1 MNALIE
7 ILNRFGENA
16 LHFAWPMLWQSSAL
30 IAILFAIDFALRRRV
45 RAAVRYALWLV
56 LLVKLLL
63 PPSLALPTGVAWW
76 LFPAVTT
83 PARPHMIKFVV
94 NYGADTAP
102 SLPLQPMPAFTPPP
116 RPPMSAAAWTILAW
130 SAISVCLL
138 VWLAMRWRQ
147 VVCDVRR
154 ATPVPA
160 WLSELFDKTK
170 DSSGLRRNVRLR
182 LTDQAMSPAVC
193 GLFRPVIL
201 LPQSLVKKLPPAQL
215 RAVLLH
221 ELTHLRRGDVWMNC
235 AQSLVQIVYWWHPL
249 LWLANARI
257 RRVREEAVD
266 DAVMLALR
274 DDAEAYAP
282 TLLEVAKLA
291 FHRPL
296 ASLGLVGILESRS
309 ALRQRIERLVNFRAP
324 RKAGLTFVSLCGICL
339 FSAAALP
346 MGEAPAKFDELAV
359 SAQQTEAADLGQD
372 TLLTT
377 TTNATGD
384 HELVYKG
391 KRLTEW
397 LADLDDQN
405 PGPAND
411 LAVAAVHHIGTNG
424 LPMIIPMLNPAD
436 PHHHGAVLFC
446 YELGSKAKPAIP
458 ALINLLNEGY
468 TRGYVGAALS
478 RIGPDSIEPLTAALT
493 NHNPSVRTE
502 VVVSLGNMP
511 LYYGNRGDQMLNTV
525 PVLINCLKDQSPFVR
540 SLSARSLGQI
550 GKEEATVVPAL
561 VNSLKDTN
569 SQVRWSSCLAL
580 GQFGTRAKRAVP
592 ALLAAG
598 QDRDPDVR
606 GTAAIAL
613 MQIEPENTEQ
623 LDRLMPVLIE
633 NIGGIGGTNV
643 NFRSTTAAVLGEWG
657 EKAKS
662 AAPTLLKASQVTS
675 GFEQQQ
681 IMKALRAIDPE
692 TKSSTDTNLYTHT
705 FKVDTNVF
713 LANLQKQT
721 GLKTN
726 VSAAFRQFLSNVG
739 VDLSPPETIY
749 FNHGHG
755 ILFVHATATD
765 LEAAEKAVL
774 ALNNPAPPQIHIKAR
789 FVEVSPEIVKSL
801 SGTFIPTAVTNVT
814 GILAGPNLRSVLD
827 TLEQSPG
834 FENIAEP
841 EATTLSGRQTQM
853 RATDILT
860 IITNFT
866 YRETST
872 NAAITPQ
879 TTQLECGPVL
889 GSIASVLPDG
899 YTIDLRIIASLNEF
913 LGYDTPPTNSTP
925 VVTSTGAI
933 VNVPIILPSF
943 GVRQAST
950 HMKLYDGQTVV
961 LGGLISTQIATIKDT
976 ESVSNGSPAG
986 EHPFR
991 EQTIRTFD
999 KKQLLVLVTATL
1011 VDPAGNRIHSDD
1023 EMPFA
1028 KNGIPPQ

>member
-1 MNALIE
+1 MNCVQALI
-7 ILNRFGENA
+7 
-16 LHFAWPMLWQSSAL
+16 
-30 IAILFAIDFALRRRV
+30 
-45 RAAVRYALWLV
+45 
-56 LLVKLLL
+56 
-63 PPSLALPTGVAWW
+63 
-76 LFPAVTT
+76 
-83 PARPHMIKFVV
+83 
-94 NYGADTAP
+94 
-102 SLPLQPMPAFTPPP
+102 
-116 RPPMSAAAWTILAW
+116 
-130 SAISVCLL
+130 
-138 VWLAMRWRQ
+138 
-147 VVCDVRR
+147 
-154 ATPVPA
+154 
-160 WLSELFDKTK
+160 
-170 DSSGLRRNVRLR
+170 
-182 LTDQAMSPAVC
+182 
-193 GLFRPVIL
+193 
-201 LPQSLVKKLPPAQL
+201 
-215 RAVLLH
+215 
-221 ELTHLRRGDVWMNC
+221 
-235 AQSLVQIVYWWHPL
+235 QIVYWWHPL

-257 RRVREEAVD
+257 RRVREETVD
-266 DAVMLALR
+266 DVVMLALR

-324 RKAGLTFVSLCGICL
+324 RKAGLTFMSLCGVCL

-346 MGEAPAKFDELAV
+346 MGEAPAKFDESAV
-359 SAQQTEAADLGQD
+359 SAQLTEAADLGQD

-384 HELVYKG
+384 RELVYKG

-458 ALINLLNEGY
+458 ALIKLLNAGY
-468 TRGYVGAALS
+468 ARGYVGAALS
-478 RIGPDSIEPLTAALT
+478 RIGSDSIEPLTAALT
-493 NHNPSVRTE
+493 NRNPSVRTE
-502 VVVSLGNMP
+502 VVVSLGNMT

-613 MQIEPENTEQ
+613 VQIEPENTEQ

-657 EKAKS
+657 EKAKP
-662 AAPTLLKASQVTS
+662 AAPALLKASQVTS

-692 TKSSTDTNLYTHT
+692 TKSSTDTNLYTRSY
-705 FKVDTNVF
+705 KVDTNFLLF
-713 LANLQKQT
+713 LANLQRQT

-726 VSAAFRQFLSNVG
+726 ASMAFHQFLANAG
-739 VDLSPPETIY
+739 VDMSPPKSIYYNETR
-749 FNHGHG
+749 GV
-755 ILFVHATATD
+755 LFIHATKQD
-765 LEAAEKAVL
+765 LDAAEKAVQVL
-774 ALNNPAPPQIHIKAR
+774 TYAPPQIHIKAR
-789 FVEVSPEIVKSL
+789 FVAVSPEIVKSL
-801 SGTFIPTAVTNVT
+801 SGTFIPTADTNVT
-814 GILAGPNLRSVLD
+814 GILAGPNLRPVLD
-827 TLEQSPG
+827 TLEQSRG
-834 FENIAEP
+834 FENLAEP
-841 EATTLSGRQTQM
+841 EVTTLSDRQTQM
-853 RATDILT
+853 RATDVLT
-860 IITNFT
+860 IVTNFT
-866 YRETST
+866 YRGTST
-872 NAAITPQ
+872 NVAITPQ
-879 TTQLECGPVL
+879 TTQLECGP
-889 GSIASVLPDG
+889 ICDTMASALPDG
-899 YTIDLRIIASLNEF
+899 YTIDLRIIVSLNEF

-933 VNVPIILPSF
+933 VKVPTVLPSF

-950 HMKLYDGQTVV
+950 HVKLYDGQTVV
-961 LGGLISTQIATIKDT
+961 LGGLISTQTQTTKDT

-986 EHPFR
+986 ELPFR
-991 EQTIRTFD
+991 EQTIRTFQ
-999 KKQLLVLVTATL
+999 KKQLLVLITVTL
-1011 VDPAGNRIHSDD
+1011 VDWVGNRIHSDD
-1023 EMPFA
+1023 EIPIA
-1028 KNGIPPQ
+1028 KNGIPQQ